1 MISEERTPFREPTD
15 DELAALDMP
24 DDLLDDDELTALDR
38 LDALDPALDI
48 GDVDA
53 LLLDADDEDAAAT
66 HETDDGRASD

>member
-1 MISEERTPFREPTD
+1 
-15 DELAALDMP
+15 MP
-24 DDLLDDDELTALDR
+24 DDLCDDDELMALDR
-38 LDALDPALDI
+38 LDALDI

>member
-1 MISEERTPFREPTD
+1 MIPEERTPFHEPTD
-15 DELAALDMP
+15 DELATLDMP

-53 LLLDADDEDAAAT
+53 LLLDADADDEKGA
-66 HETDDGRASD
+66 R

>member
-1 MISEERTPFREPTD
+1 MIPAGRDPFREPTD
-15 DELAALDMP
+15 DELATLDMP
-24 DDLLDDDELTALDR
+24 DDLCDDDELMALDR
-38 LDALDPALDI
+38 LDALDI